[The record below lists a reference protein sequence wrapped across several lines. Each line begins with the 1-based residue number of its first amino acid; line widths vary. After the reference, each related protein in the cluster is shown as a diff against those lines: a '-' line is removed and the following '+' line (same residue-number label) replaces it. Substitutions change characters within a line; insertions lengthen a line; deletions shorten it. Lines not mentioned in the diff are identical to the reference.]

1 MGRVYEFVPSTGRHS
16 LTSCSFRLNASR
28 VNDDTSRLHRF
39 AFPPFWLREDS
50 GAFEAL
56 GPGLGALPVK
66 DLARVGRR
74 LAAQTSTQ
82 GPARP
87 CPVRP
92 DDCPTVHVPPSPHP
106 SFEVSLP
113 MARTDSAA
121 LSRVEPSYGNAGLVR
136 RELHRLHIKTKPQR
150 SWMSPTAV
158 ATIPDEAPDR
168 RRACD
173 VSASPQPCF
182 VQSLCDADADGSTIS
197 KWSFRAKQKRRI
209 DSTRQVSFGVHGLH
223 SARIH
228 HLNPDSPSSPEDATA
243 GLRLW
248 IRPATAACVE
258 RVATNMDECRVYI
271 DAETS
276 RSEFVQLGS

>member
-16 LTSCSFRLNASR
+16 LTSCSFKLNGSR
-28 VNDDTSRLHRF
+28 IHDDTSRLHRF
-39 AFPPFWLREDS
+39 AFTPFWLREDA

-121 LSRVEPSYGNAGLVR
+121 LSRVESSYGNAG
-136 RELHRLHIKTKPQR
+136 
-150 SWMSPTAV
+150 SMSTTAI

-209 DSTRQVSFGVHGLH
+209 DSTRQVSFGVHELH

-228 HLNPDSPSSPEDATA
+228 HLNPDSPSSPENATA

-276 RSEFVQLGS
+276 HSEFGHLGS